1 MRHTLTP
8 ITQDAL
14 TDWRGI
20 ILPSQTVRHLF
31 PSCIVRV
38 IIKNPNDNS
47 AEAIYFEIT
56 QIKDG
61 TFWGIAQDT
70 YRLSDWIGLKGGQQ
84 MTFRKENI
92 NEIPIDWQPKAF
104 QKAVRG
110 LVAQAKGRGKG
121 YGVTGV
127 RGVTAV

>member
-1 MRHTLTP
+1 
-8 ITQDAL
+8 
-14 TDWRGI
+14 
-20 ILPSQTVRHLF
+20 
-31 PSCIVRV
+31 
-38 IIKNPNDNS
+38 
-47 AEAIYFEIT
+47 
-56 QIKDG
+56 
-61 TFWGIAQDT
+61 
-70 YRLSDWIGLKGGQQ
+70 